1 MVPRIVYVSGRY
13 VPYAA
18 ARVHIDDRGYTFADG
33 VYEVVLISAGKL
45 IDERPHLDRLE
56 RSLRE
61 LRMDL
66 PMPRRALELVLREV
80 IRRNN
85 IGHGLG
91 LVYLQMSRAVAPRD
105 HPFPAAPKTQFVAWA
120 KAMPPQ
126 PAAFAADGVKAIS
139 VPDNR
144 WGRCD
149 IKSTGLLPNV
159 LAKQAAREAGAYEA
173 WLVDGE
179 GFVTEG
185 SSTNAWIITPAGELV
200 TRGLDNGILA
210 GVTRRTVVALARDE
224 GLRFVERR
232 FSLAEAK
239 AAREAFVTSASSFV
253 LPVTQ
258 IDEAVIGNGKPGS
271 LSLALRARYL
281 KYATEDGEGRRP

>member
-1 MVPRIVYVSGRY
+1 MVPRIVYVNGRY

-18 ARVHIDDRGYTFADG
+18 ARIHIDDRAYTFADG
-33 VYEVVLISAGKL
+33 VYEVVLVAGGKL
-45 IDERPHLDRLE
+45 VDEGPHLDRLE

-61 LRMDL
+61 MKMSL
-66 PMPRRALELVLREV
+66 PMPRKALELVLREI
-80 IRRNN
+80 IRRNR
-85 IGHGLG
+85 IGRGLG

-105 HPFPAAPKTQFVAWA
+105 HAFPPASDTKTQFVAWA
-120 KAMPPQ
+120 KPIPPQ
-126 PAAFAADGVKAIS
+126 PAAATEDGVKAVS
-139 VPDNR
+139 LPDIR

-149 IKSTGLLPNV
+149 IKSTALLPNV

-173 WLVDGE
+173 WLVDDE

-185 SSTNAWIITPAGELV
+185 SSTNAWIVTASGELV
-200 TRGLDNGILA
+200 THGLDSGILA
-210 GVTRRTVVALARDE
+210 GVTRRTVIALARDE

-239 AAREAFVTSASSFV
+239 GAREAFITSASSFV

-258 IDEAVIGNGKPGS
+258 IDDAVIGNGKPGS
-271 LSLALRARYL
+271 LSLALRTRYFR
-281 KYATEDGEGRRP
+281 YMAEGQPA

>member
-1 MVPRIVYVSGRY
+1 MVPRIAYVNGRY

-33 VYEVVLISAGKL
+33 VYEVVLIAGGKL
-45 IDERPHLDRLE
+45 VDEGPHLDRLE

-61 LRMDL
+61 MRMRP
-66 PMPRRALELVLREV
+66 PMARGALELVLREV
-80 IRRNN
+80 IRRNRVP
-85 IGHGLG
+85 HG

-105 HPFPAAPKTQFVAWA
+105 HPFPDVAETQFVAWA
-120 KAMPPQ
+120 KFLPPQ
-126 PAAFAADGVKAIS
+126 PAAHAADGVRTIS
-139 VPDNR
+139 VPDIR

-149 IKSTGLLPNV
+149 IKSTALLPNV

-173 WLVDGE
+173 WLVDHE

-200 TRGLDNGILA
+200 TRALDNAILA
-210 GVTRRTVVALARDE
+210 GVTRRTVIALARDE

-239 AAREAFVTSASSFV
+239 TAREAFITSASSLV

-258 IDEAVIGNGKPGS
+258 IDDAVIGNGKPGS

-281 KYATEDGEGRRP
+281 AYMTTGEGLQT

>member
-1 MVPRIVYVSGRY
+1 MVPRIVYVNGRY

-33 VYEVVLISAGKL
+33 VYEVVLVAGGKL
-45 IDERPHLDRLE
+45 IDEGPHLDRLE
-56 RSLRE
+56 RSLKE
-61 LRMDL
+61 MRMAL

-80 IRRNN
+80 IRRNR
-85 IGHGLG
+85 IGRGLA
-91 LVYLQMSRAVAPRD
+91 LVYIQMSRAVAPRD
-105 HPFPAAPKTQFVAWA
+105 HPFPPPADTKTQFVAWA
-120 KAMPPQ
+120 KPIPPQ
-126 PAAFAADGVKAIS
+126 PRSNTEDGVKAIG
-139 VPDNR
+139 VPDIR
-144 WGRCD
+144 WKRCD
-149 IKSTGLLPNV
+149 IKSTALLPNV

-173 WLVDGE
+173 WLVDDE

-200 TRGLDNGILA
+200 TRGLDSGILA
-210 GVTRRTVVALARDE
+210 GITRRTVIALAKDE

-258 IDEAVIGNGKPGS
+258 IDDAVIGNGKPGS
-271 LSLALRARYL
+271 LSLALRARYFR
-281 KYATEDGEGRRP
+281 YMNEGPAV